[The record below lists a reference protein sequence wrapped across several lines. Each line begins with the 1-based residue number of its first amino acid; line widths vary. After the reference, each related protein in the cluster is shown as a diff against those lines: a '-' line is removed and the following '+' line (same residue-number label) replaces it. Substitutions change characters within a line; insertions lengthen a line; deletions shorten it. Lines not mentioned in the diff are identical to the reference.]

1 MTDWHKLHLSVVEH
15 GEVIYES
22 SARQEWHR
30 RFYLYRQIDDTG
42 ISGRGV
48 VAHGVEFPD
57 GVVVLR
63 WVGDKPSTV
72 VWANLGDAMKVHG
85 HGGHTV
91 AVYLDDDAAER
102 AA

>member
-1 MTDWHKLHLSVVEH
+1 MTDWENARLVVEEH
-15 GEVIYES
+15 GRVVHDS
-22 SARQEWHR
+22 GNPWHR

-42 ISGRGV
+42 ISGRGI
-48 VAHGVEFPD
+48 VAHGIEFLD
-57 GVVVLR
+57 GSVVIR
-63 WVGDKPSTV
+63 WLGDKPSTV
-72 VWANLGDAMKVHG
+72 FWHSIADAMKVHG